1 VLGGITVT
9 GAMELSL
16 QLRPDPSA
24 CTAAR
29 HAVRDFCVARG
40 LAHLAQ
46 DAELLT
52 SELVTNAI
60 RHALAQI
67 TVRAV
72 HRETSLLLN
81 VTDDGVETTTLTS
94 ALAAPSSEHG
104 RGLFVVNSVAGDWG
118 VISADEGKTA
128 WFLLP

>member
-1 VLGGITVT
+1 
-9 GAMELSL
+9 
-16 QLRPDPSA
+16 
-24 CTAAR
+24 
-29 HAVRDFCVARG
+29 VRDFCVARG

-60 RHALAQI
+60 RHALAVI

-72 HRETSLLLN
+72 HREANLLLN
-81 VTDDGVETTTLTS
+81 VTDDGVDTAALSS

-104 RGLFVVNSVAGDWG
+104 RGLFVVNAVAGDWG
-118 VISADEGKTA
+118 VISADEGKTT